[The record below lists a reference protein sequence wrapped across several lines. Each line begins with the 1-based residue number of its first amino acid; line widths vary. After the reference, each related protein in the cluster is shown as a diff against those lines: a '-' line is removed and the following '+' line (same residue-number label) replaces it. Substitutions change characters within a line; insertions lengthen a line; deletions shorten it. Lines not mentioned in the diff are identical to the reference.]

1 MVKRKSSGFKF
12 LGLIFLLMGIKIQK
26 PVRRVK
32 RARSF
37 KYKVIC
43 KLLAGHGRKGGRTGG
58 RKRKVL
64 RTGRGI
70 SKGR

>member
-12 LGLIFLLMGIKIQK
+12 LGLIFLLMGIKVQK

-43 KLLAGHGRKGGRTGG
+43 KLLAGHGRKGGR
-58 RKRKVL
+58 KRKVL

>member
-12 LGLIFLLMGIKIQK
+12 LGLIFLLMGIKVQK

-43 KLLAGHGRKGGRTGG
+43 KLLAGHGKRGG
-58 RKRKVL
+58 RKSGKRKVI

-70 SKGR
+70 SRGR

>member
-1 MVKRKSSGFKF
+1 MARRKSSGFKF
-12 LGLIFLLMGIKIQK
+12 LGLMFFLLGVKVQK

-32 RARSF
+32 RTRSF
-37 KYKVIC
+37 KYRLIC
-43 KLLAGHGRKGGRTGG
+43 KLLAGHGRKGGRKGG